1 MQLFISV
8 VILALSLIVSKIVA
22 KSRTDEING

>member
-8 VILALSLIVSKIVA
+8 VILALSLIVSKIVT